1 MTDNKIEGVASTVRR
16 AVGFAFVGSFALLVP
31 VFVGWGEL
39 QTIVGTIPVGSVLD
53 PAQATTILVSV
64 PFLAVT
70 ALSLITTR
78 GRLFDLFA
86 FPADHEEGRLY
97 GLASFC
103 FVTAGLTM
111 FALQFDLSLPAFVA
125 SVFLLVYGNLA
136 EKVAHQFTKDP
147 FVLTTI
153 FAGTAF
159 CMAVTGQVLTSSIL
173 GTPLS
178 LSLAVFL
185 GASGSLLAALLRSML
200 FDRDDPIVL
209 LAVAFAL
216 WLFADLPLSLDG
228 IHVVGALCLTL
239 VFGYLS
245 YALETASVT
254 GMLSGVLLALLT
266 VVLGDYGWFAVLISF
281 FVVGGLATKF
291 RYETKRHRGLAQE
304 NEGARGSGNVLAN
317 SAVALIAVIGAAAH
331 TTFGVSESVFLFA
344 FTGAIAAAMSDTLSS
359 EIGGLFGPP
368 RLITTMRPVQPG
380 TNGGVTWQGVVAGI
394 GGAAVVAMI
403 AVIFFDLTALGAGI
417 VVLAGVVGMTVD
429 SLLGATVEGP
439 LLDNMAVNFL
449 ATLSA
454 AIAAVGMS
462 LVTGVVVL

>member
-1 MTDNKIEGVASTVRR
+1 MTDNKIEGVAFTVRR
-16 AVGFAFVGSFALLVP
+16 AVGFAVVGSFALLVP

-39 QTIVGTIPVGSVLD
+39 PRVVGIIPIGSVLD
-53 PAQATTILVSV
+53 PAQATTILVSS
-64 PFLAVT
+64 PFLAVM
-70 ALSLITTR
+70 AFSLITSR

-103 FVTAGLTM
+103 LVTAGLTM
-111 FALQFDLSLPAFVA
+111 LTLQFDLSLSVFIA

-136 EKVAHQFTKDP
+136 EKVARQFTQDP
-147 FVLTTI
+147 FVLTAV
-153 FAGTAF
+153 FSGTAF
-159 CMAVTGQVLTSSIL
+159 CMGLLGQALTAVIL
-173 GTPLS
+173 GTALS
-178 LSLAVFL
+178 ASLAVFL

-200 FDRDDPIVL
+200 FDRDDPIVV

-216 WLFADLPLSLDG
+216 WLFADLPLSLEG
-228 IHVVGALCLTL
+228 SHVVGALCLSL

-254 GMLSGVLLALLT
+254 GMLSGVLLALLS

-291 RYETKRHRGLAQE
+291 RYETKQHRGLAQE
-304 NEGARGSGNVLAN
+304 NDGARGSGNVLAN
-317 SAVALIAVIGAAAH
+317 SAVALLALLGAAAN
-331 TTFGVSESVFLFA
+331 TTLGVSESVFLFA

-380 TNGGVTWQGVVAGI
+380 TDGGVTWQGVLAGTV
-394 GGAAVVAMI
+394 GAAIVAAI
-403 AVIFFDLTALGAGI
+403 AVAFFDLTTLGTGI
-417 VVLAGVVGMTVD
+417 IVLAGVVGMTVD
-429 SLLGATVEGP
+429 SLLGAAVEGT

-454 AIAAVGMS
+454 AIVAVGLS
-462 LVTGVVVL
+462 LLTSVVVL